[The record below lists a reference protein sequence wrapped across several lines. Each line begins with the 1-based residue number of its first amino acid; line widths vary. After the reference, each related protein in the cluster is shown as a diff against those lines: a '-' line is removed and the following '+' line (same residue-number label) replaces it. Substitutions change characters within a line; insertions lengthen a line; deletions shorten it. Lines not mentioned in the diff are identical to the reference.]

1 MFIEFS
7 ITMKTKTVSTTFEVY
22 FRSELNYSVISQ
34 KSNKNKTDCLY
45 GPWSIEY
52 FIMFVAACYCLGQIA
67 SIHYSRDVR
76 I

>member
-34 KSNKNKTDCLY
+34 KSNKNKTVTDCLY
-45 GPWSIEY
+45 GPYPS
-52 FIMFVAACYCLGQIA
+52 VT
-67 SIHYSRDVR
+67 D
-76 I
+76 